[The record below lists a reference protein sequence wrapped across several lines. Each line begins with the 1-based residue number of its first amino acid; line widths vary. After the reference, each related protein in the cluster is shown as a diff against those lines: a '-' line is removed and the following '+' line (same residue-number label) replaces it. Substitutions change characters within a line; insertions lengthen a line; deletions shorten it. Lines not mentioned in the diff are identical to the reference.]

1 MSTVVSEVQTIDDEL
16 MFNLNDVDVSIV
28 NGLRRV
34 CLSNINTLVFRGF
47 PHSEN
52 KINIEK
58 NTTKFN
64 NEYLKHRLQCVPIHN
79 DDPRTFENYKR
90 QYAVK
95 LHAVNK
101 TMNKI
106 YITTQDFE
114 IIEKESGNVLQNS
127 KDLVSKMFPVDPI
140 SGEGI
145 LIMIL
150 MPHYNKAEKPDEINM
165 VLEFD
170 IGHAK
175 QNNCWNVVSKSVFE
189 NVQDPVKVQK
199 KLDEINESDPV
210 KRRDFELLDAQREY
224 IDNKYKFTIASLG
237 GFSNSDI
244 VKMACEYII
253 ERFNRLDNELDS
265 TTTIM
270 EKTDIDDFTNDAFYS
285 LYVHED
291 MEDFLV
297 LKLKDDD
304 YTIGKMIENHL
315 YGMFRSDL
323 EFVGFEKKH
332 ATERE
337 AYIYIKYMNPSD
349 KESLIKTQLKA
360 VSQKVRQLFDIIYKS
375 V

>member
-1 MSTVVSEVQTIDDEL
+1 MSAIVSEVQTIDDEL

-52 KINIEK
+52 RILIER

-64 NEYLKHRLQCVPIHN
+64 NEYLKHRIQCIPIHN
-79 DDPRTFENYKR
+79 NDTNTFENYKR

-95 LHAVNK
+95 LHKVNK
-101 TMNKI
+101 TMNKV
-106 YITTQDFE
+106 YITTQDFD
-114 IIEKESGNVLQNS
+114 IIEKESGNVLPES
-127 KDLVSKMFPVDPI
+127 KTLVEKLFPVDPI
-140 SGEGI
+140 SGDGI

-189 NVQDPVKVQK
+189 NVQDPDKVQA
-199 KLDEINESDPV
+199 KLDAMGETDPI

-224 IDNKYKFTIASLG
+224 IDNKYKFTVATLG
-237 GFSNSDI
+237 GYTNSEI
-244 VKMACEYII
+244 VKMGCEYIVN
-253 ERFNRLDNELDS
+253 RFIRLDTEMDA
-265 TTTIM
+265 TMTIT
-270 EKTDIDDFTNDAFYS
+270 EKTQVDDFTNDAFFT

-291 MEDFLV
+291 MEDFLI

-315 YGMFRSDL
+315 YGMFRNEL
-323 EFVGFEKKH
+323 EFVGFEKHH
-332 ATERE
+332 ATEKE

-349 KESLIKTQLKA
+349 KEGLIKTHLKA
-360 VSQKVRQLFDIIYKS
+360 VSEKVRHIFNSIYKS